1 VVKFTQKEALTELAR
16 ATRET
21 VGSLVVLITEVLPS
35 HEAILAKSGPTFP
48 LPATGIIPLDHSIC
62 QHVVAMDYPLVI
74 EDALTHPLVLGNK
87 AVEQLGV
94 LAYLG
99 APIYQ
104 SGLVPIG
111 AVCAIETRRRRW
123 SDEDIEAIK
132 LAAGKAT
139 EILRA

>member
-1 VVKFTQKEALTELAR
+1 
-16 ATRET
+16 
-21 VGSLVVLITEVLPS
+21 
-35 HEAILAKSGPTFP
+35 
-48 LPATGIIPLDHSIC
+48 
-62 QHVVAMDYPLVI
+62 MDYPLVI